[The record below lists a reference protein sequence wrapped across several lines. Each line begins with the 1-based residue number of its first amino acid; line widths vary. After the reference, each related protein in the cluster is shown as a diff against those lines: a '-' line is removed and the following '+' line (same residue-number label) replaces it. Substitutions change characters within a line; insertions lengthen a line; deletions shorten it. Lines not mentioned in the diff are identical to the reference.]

1 MLRDAML
8 VVSGELE
15 SDDPGGASLKV
26 GDKKNL
32 RRTVYARISRKE
44 LDSFLRQF
52 DYPDANVHAGGRV
65 VTTTPM
71 QKLYLLNSP
80 FVAARA
86 ARLSGLD
93 NKLENEERIRR
104 LFRKVLARD
113 PSSSEVAGS
122 LRYFEQ
128 AESNPDWAG
137 FAQVLLCSNAFI
149 YRD

>member
-1 MLRDAML
+1 L
-8 VVSGELE
+8 VASGELE
-15 SDDPGGASLKV
+15 SADPGGASLKV
-26 GDKKNL
+26 SDKKNL

-52 DYPDANVHAGGRV
+52 DYPDANVHAAGRV

-86 ARLSGLD
+86 ARLSELD
-93 NKLENEERIRR
+93 KDLEGEERIQS
-104 LFRKVLARD
+104 LFRKVLARN
-113 PSSSEVAGS
+113 PSASELVGS
-122 LRYFEQ
+122 LRYFE
-128 AESNPDWAG
+128 ESASNRDWAG
-137 FAQVLLCSNAFI
+137 FAQVLLCSNAFL

>member
-1 MLRDAML
+1 
-8 VVSGELE
+8 
-15 SDDPGGASLKV
+15 
-26 GDKKNL
+26 
-32 RRTVYARISRKE
+32 
-44 LDSFLRQF
+44 DSFLRQF
-52 DYPDANVHAGGRV
+52 DYPDANVHAAGRV

-86 ARLSGLD
+86 AKLSELD
-93 NKLENEERIRR
+93 NELENEERIRR

-113 PSSSEVAGS
+113 PSRSEVAGS

-137 FAQVLLCSNAFI
+137 FAQVLLCSNAFL